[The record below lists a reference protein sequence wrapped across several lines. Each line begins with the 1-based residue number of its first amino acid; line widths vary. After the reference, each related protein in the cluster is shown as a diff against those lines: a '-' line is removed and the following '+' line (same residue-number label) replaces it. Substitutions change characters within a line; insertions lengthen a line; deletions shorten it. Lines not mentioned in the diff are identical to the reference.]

1 VIYLGNGICNNFLQK
16 YKTLPFNAIIFS
28 YLDSFLIKKVLR
40 RQFWAKQKKIV
51 NFINSD
57 KTMEF

>member
-28 YLDSFLIKKVLR
+28 YLDSFLIKKILR
-40 RQFWAKQKKIV
+40 RHFLTKTKKIV
-51 NFINSD
+51 NFINNN
-57 KTMEF
+57 KTMEV

>member
-28 YLDSFLIKKVLR
+28 YLDSFLIKKDTQATILG
-40 RQFWAKQKKIV
+40 
-51 NFINSD
+51 
-57 KTMEF
+57 

>member
-28 YLDSFLIKKVLR
+28 YLDSFLIKKVVG
-40 RQFWAKQKKIV
+40 RQFFGKRKENCQKY
-51 NFINSD
+51 
-57 KTMEF
+57 